1 MDPARFDQL
10 SKRVATRLTRRGAVQ
25 TLGAAGLAGAVL
37 SQHRQDA
44 AADCPDAYL
53 KCVLPNQGGEKILH
67 SYGQC
72 WNWSTF
78 VCEPCPSSIEI
89 ATKRCN
95 KVYPDCLGQCV
106 AVFSFVLTTE

>member
-1 MDPARFDQL
+1 MDPVRFDQM
-10 SKRVATRLTRRGAVQ
+10 SKRWAARLTRRRAVQALGAVGVAG
-25 TLGAAGLAGAVL
+25 TLLGV
-37 SQHRQDA
+37 RQEHA